1 MENDTKSP
9 SVNEEKIIS
18 RLKFFN
24 YKYKSEGNTLRIY
37 LPVRCALKIA
47 FNEGRVSMTS
57 SFWKR
62 FQLGILPFSILIA
75 LVFCIGIGILLR
87 TDTGRHIERSSGI
100 LIIASMPLLFIVKLV
115 ITENMKS
122 IVHNWMDNDCRS

>member
-1 MENDTKSP
+1 MENNTKSP

-47 FNEGRVSMTS
+47 FNDGSVSMTS

-62 FQLGILPFSILIA
+62 FQLGILPFAILIA
-75 LVFCIGIGILLR
+75 LVFCIGTGILLQIDIWR
-87 TDTGRHIERSSGI
+87 PIQRSSGI
-100 LIIASMPLLFIVKLV
+100 LIIASMPLLFILKLI

-122 IVHNWMDNDCRS
+122 IVHNWMDNDARS

>member
-1 MENDTKSP
+1 MENNTKSP

-47 FNEGRVSMTS
+47 FNDGSVSMTS

-62 FQLGILPFSILIA
+62 FQLGILPFAILIT
-75 LVFCIGIGILLR
+75 LVFWIGTTILFQI
-87 TDTGRHIERSSGI
+87 HIWRPIQRSSGI
-100 LIIASMPLLFIVKLV
+100 LIIASMPLLFILKLI

-122 IVHNWMDNDCRS
+122 IVHNWMDNDSRS

>member
-1 MENDTKSP
+1 MENNTKSP

-24 YKYKSEGNTLRIY
+24 YKYKSEGHTLRIY
-37 LPVRCALKIA
+37 LPLRCALKIV
-47 FNEGRVSMTS
+47 FNDGSVSMTS

-62 FQLGILPFSILIA
+62 FQLGILPFAILIT
-75 LVFCIGIGILLR
+75 LVFCLATGFLLPIDIWR
-87 TDTGRHIERSSGI
+87 PIKRISGI
-100 LIIASMPLLFIVKLV
+100 LIIASMPLLFILKLI

-122 IVHNWMDNDCRS
+122 IVHSWMDNDSRS

>member
-1 MENDTKSP
+1 MENNTKSP

-47 FNEGRVSMTS
+47 FNDGSVSMTS

-62 FQLGILPFSILIA
+62 FQLGILPFAILIT
-75 LVFCIGIGILLR
+75 LVFCIGTGILLQ
-87 TDTGRHIERSSGI
+87 TDISRHIERSSGI
-100 LIIASMPLLFIVKLV
+100 LIIASMPLLFILKLI

-122 IVHNWMDNDCRS
+122 IVHNWMDNDSRS

>member
-1 MENDTKSP
+1 MENNTKSP

-47 FNEGRVSMTS
+47 FNDGSVSMTS

-62 FQLGILPFSILIA
+62 FQLGILLFTILIT
-75 LVFCIGIGILLR
+75 LVFCIGISILLQIDIR
-87 TDTGRHIERSSGI
+87 PIQRSSGI
-100 LIIASMPLLFIVKLV
+100 FIIAFMPLLFILKLI

-122 IVHNWMDNDCRS
+122 IVHNWMD